1 MCFLVTVGDQEQ
13 CSQFKYDFLKHLL
26 NSKTYF
32 LTMEIKIEQNV
43 IGNVPASRS
52 TLSIKSIVKDFEK
65 SLKDL
70 QDLDKDLIS
79 KSVLEA
85 MKEQLKKLEKENASL
100 KTDLESTRKLKDEN
114 ACLKANLKNQ
124 LISMQK
130 LRNEN
135 EELKAEFEATER
147 DKIVYYNQYHQNG
160 KEVRELKTEVERLKN
175 QNQALKDANEYSKES
190 GPLPALTENVKDLQH
205 DRSSSSIASA
215 VPIDDSESDVD
226 EVINNIQPELA
237 LSEND
242 VGTESQPDAKRPRL
256 ELPGTESEVENK
268 WKCMLCKT
276 LRFKTIEDV
285 RFHIK
290 TLHPERKHFC
300 DKCPYA
306 TNHLTNIRKHLNQHQ
321 TNEMKY
327 KDSASAI
334 FCSLCNVTFGSMKM
348 LTLHRNYYH

>member
-1 MCFLVTVGDQEQ
+1 
-13 CSQFKYDFLKHLL
+13 
-26 NSKTYF
+26 
-32 LTMEIKIEQNV
+32 MEIKTEQNV

-79 KSVLEA
+79 KSALEA
-85 MKEQLKKLEKENASL
+85 TKEKLKKLKEENTSLKTDLNNLFKSMQELEEENASL

-114 ACLKANLKNQ
+114 ASMKTNLKNQ

-135 EELKAEFEATER
+135 EELRAEFEATER

-160 KEVRELKTEVERLKN
+160 KQVRELKTEVERLKN
-175 QNQALKDANEYSKES
+175 QNQALKDENEYSKES
-190 GPLPALTENVKDLQH
+190 GPLPALTENAKDLQH

-226 EVINNIQPELA
+226 EVITNIQPEHA
-237 LSEND
+237 VCETV
-242 VGTESQPDAKRPRL
+242 VGMEGQPDAKRPRL
-256 ELPGTESEVENK
+256 EFPGTESDVEKK

-276 LRFKTIEDV
+276 LRFKTIEEV
-285 RFHIK
+285 RSH
-290 TLHPERKHFC
+290 TSTSHPERKHFC
-300 DKCPYA
+300 NKCPYA

-321 TNEMKY
+321 TNEMKHRGSE
-327 KDSASAI
+327 SAV
-334 FCSLCNVTFGSMKM
+334 FCSLCHITFGSVKM
-348 LTLHRNYYH
+348 LTLHNNYYH